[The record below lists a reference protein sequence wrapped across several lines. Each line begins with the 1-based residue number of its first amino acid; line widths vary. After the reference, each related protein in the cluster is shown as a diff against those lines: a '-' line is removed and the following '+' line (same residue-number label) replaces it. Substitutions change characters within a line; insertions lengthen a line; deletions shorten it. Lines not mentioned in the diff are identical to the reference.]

1 MEKNPPKE
9 VGLLRKFVSTACSI
23 TTGQVGLPLG
33 IVRLDRNLTWLK
45 EYNINPLTS
54 DELNILEAYYGR
66 ISELPIEQE
75 RFAWAPDK
83 LEKLDE
89 KLERITAEYWP
100 ELMEIMHRIV
110 AEAA

>member
-23 TTGQVGLPLG
+23 TTGQVGLPLE

-45 EYNINPLTS
+45 EYDINPLTS
-54 DELNILEAYYGR
+54 DELNIIEAYYGR

-75 RFAWAPDK
+75 RLVWAPDK

-89 KLERITAEYWP
+89 KLERITAKYRP